1 MFLGLTTVQ
10 GLIRPGFDSWHQAV
24 SALSLGPGGWLQMV
38 NLVAFGAAIA
48 STTPAWRRL
57 LAGGRGSASYP
68 ILTAAIGISFVV
80 VGLVK
85 QDPAPGY
92 DPEGLG
98 LEVPTALGLVH
109 LAVAG
114 VAAGCSVASLFVI
127 ARRFTGNPHWTGW
140 AAYSRTMA
148 VLIIVCVA
156 IFGVW
161 STRASGFAG
170 TFERAAIVIP
180 MIWNFTFLRRLGA
193 GTPFM
198 TVGR

>member
-10 GLIRPGFDSWHQAV
+10 GVLRPDFDSWHQAV
-24 SALSLGPGGWLQMV
+24 SALSLGPGGWFQMI
-38 NLVAFGAAIA
+38 NLVVFGAAIT
-48 STTPAWRRL
+48 STAPAWRRL
-57 LAGGRGSASYP
+57 LAGGRGAASYP
-68 ILTAAIGISFVV
+68 ILTAAIGISFIV

-92 DPEGLG
+92 DPQGLD
-98 LEVPTALGLVH
+98 LEAPTALGLVH

-114 VAAGCSVASLFVI
+114 VAAGCSVAALFVI
-127 ARRFTGNPHWTGW
+127 ATRFTGDLHWVGW

-148 VLIIVCVA
+148 VLIVVCVA

-180 MIWNFTFLRRLGA
+180 MIWMFTFLRRLGA

-198 TVGR
+198 VVQR